1 MQEQQVVKVRG
12 TGFGSGY
19 LIAPRLVLTAAH
31 LVPEV
36 SGEAEVVLP
45 ETSARLRAVVR
56 WRRLDGDHVVDAAL
70 LEIPAGDWPVPPSL
84 RGAYGRRP
92 QRWGRCVTGGTELSV
107 VATGF
112 PRQQR
117 SRDERDPDV
126 VVRDREELKG
136 RIRPHGG
143 AGNFEILDDMGLLA
157 FDTAELD
164 AATAAGTTAWSGMS
178 GAAVFPEKEDLLL
191 GLVIEDRRP
200 GQGTRL
206 RYTRSE
212 DLLAC
217 EAFRAVVHEITA
229 VEPQCEPVELA
240 HLVEPAPPQRAVA
253 SPSMLLRADAEVV
266 SFHGRQDTLD
276 DLTRWCLTDRDGL
289 PAVCVLTAPGGQGK
303 TRLARR
309 LMAQMRGR
317 GWVAGQV
324 VREPGDLR
332 VLRTVQHPLLLVVDY
347 AETRPELVGRLEE
360 HARHIRHPVRL
371 LLLARSVGS
380 WQDTVRARVTGS
392 VHTIRLHALSPDA
405 DERERAFRTAARDLA
420 RRLAEVTGRADI
432 DWSRIAETVP
442 APRRR
447 GASGAE
453 TALTLQ
459 MEALLALLR
468 QVPVDRAGDDTPEDQ
483 LLRHEHR
490 YWQDTAHRIGMGPR
504 VDRVLAPAVA
514 AAALCPAQDEDEA
527 CRTVT
532 RLLPEPLRELAG
544 DLASWLCELYPPSD
558 DRYWGPLEPDRVA
571 EHHVS
576 AMVRQD
582 AGLLRRL
589 FARAPDHQ
597 RAHTLTVL
605 ARAAVAHANDG
616 HADRAH
622 AVVDLLRET
631 LRTVPADAPLTVGL
645 LRGHADTLPEQSHLL
660 RAYLLDVA
668 RELNR
673 LCDEA
678 PEDSARARLDRAWAR
693 HHLARRHLAVGNW
706 EEARRA
712 AEDAAALCERAAAD
726 GATGSRT
733 EWADA
738 LLVLSEACLKAGHLT
753 QAHRTGERALGL
765 YRALVEED
773 GPEQE
778 RREHGLVR
786 ALVNQSYVVWQLDP
800 DSVSFDQVGRS
811 DEHTEEAVRRARELA
826 DRHPDLD
833 PLLLHKTLV
842 ARGTSL
848 WRFRRGVEALTMS
861 EEAVDNARRLAA
873 ENPDAYTP
881 DLARALMGLAVDYN
895 AASRPRGE
903 TMALEQEAIALLEP
917 PARDLPRV
925 HGPNLA
931 QLLLNLSHDQRADDP
946 EAARASIEKAIAIR
960 RSVAGVGGADGP
972 GAGRPGGGGA
982 GAPGAGWPGEGG
994 AGAPGAGWPGGGGAD
1009 GPGVGWRGG
1018 GGAAEGRPE
1027 SAGAGGSGALGAA
1040 GPSGGGAP
1048 GAAWPGESGA
1058 LEAAGPGGPESAE
1071 SGGSGQPEGVPQT
1084 LPASGTGVPELARA
1098 VSALGYLEADSGNDL
1113 AAVEHF
1119 EEALRLYALAPL
1131 PLSASEL
1138 HARSGTASALALAYD
1153 ALDRPAE
1160 AQTVLTQAL
1169 DIRHRLFEYAPSLYT
1184 QGYAATL
1191 HDGSDLYRRHARY
1204 AAVRV
1209 LLRQAL
1215 PHYRRLAREDAGGRE
1230 GLAFCLHD
1238 LGTSYLAG
1246 WGMTAPRAVPLL
1258 REAYELRRELAAADA
1273 RHEVFLAD
1281 TCGQL
1286 ARALTMTSRFPEA
1299 VPVAEHEVRL
1309 REKLLTADPAGQEQ
1323 AHCFALFRLAESRA
1337 AAGHRSTAWRTA
1349 LTAEKA
1355 CRALTDRPGLP
1366 PLQRSVLLQG
1376 LARALHRCG
1385 RGQWHRAV
1393 RAVEPAR
1400 QAVDIRRDLWDRDPH
1415 SDDSGLRWSLRLL
1428 TTILDSVGRHDEARA
1443 AVLAQRSVP
1452 S

>member
-45 ETSARLRAVVR
+45 ETSARARAVVR
-56 WRRLDGDHVVDAAL
+56 WRRLDPDHVVDAAL
-70 LEIPAGDWPVPPSL
+70 LEIPAGRDWPVPPSL

-117 SRDERDPDV
+117 SRDERNPEV

-157 FDTAELD
+157 FDTAGLD

-191 GLVIEDRRP
+191 GLVIEDRQP

-217 EAFRAVVHEITA
+217 DAFRAVVHEVTS

-240 HLVEPAPPQRAVA
+240 HLLEPAPPQRAVA

-276 DLTRWCLTDRDGL
+276 DLTRWCLADPDGL

-309 LMAQMRGR
+309 LMAQLRGR

-392 VHTIRLHALSPDA
+392 VHTVRLHALSPDA
-405 DERERAFRTAARDLA
+405 GERERAFRTAARDLA

-447 GASGAE
+447 GATGAE

-468 QVPVDRAGDDTPEDQ
+468 QVPVDRPGDDTPEDQ

-544 DLASWLCELYPPSD
+544 DLAYWLCELYPPSD

-589 FARAPDHQ
+589 FGRAPDHQ

-616 HADRAH
+616 HADRAQ
-622 AVVDLLRET
+622 AVVDRLRET
-631 LRTVPADAPLTVGL
+631 LRTVPADVPLTVGL

-660 RAYLLDVA
+660 REYALDVA

-673 LCDEA
+673 LCDRA
-678 PEDSARARLDRAWAR
+678 PEDSPRARRDRAWAR

-712 AEDAAALCERAAAD
+712 AEDAVALCERAAAD
-726 GATGSRT
+726 GATGTRT

-738 LLVLSEACLKAGHLT
+738 LLVLSDACLKAGHLT

-842 ARGTSL
+842 ARGTNL
-848 WRFRRGVEALTMS
+848 WRFRRGTEALTMS

-873 ENPDAYTP
+873 ENPDAYTA

-903 TMALEQEAIALLEP
+903 AMALEHEAIALLEP
-917 PARDLPRV
+917 LARELPRV

-931 QLLLNLSHDQRADDP
+931 QLLLNVSHDQRADDP
-946 EAARASIEKAIAIR
+946 EGARASIEKAIGIR
-960 RSVAGVGGADGP
+960 RALV
-972 GAGRPGGGGA
+972 GAG
-982 GAPGAGWPGEGG
+982 
-994 AGAPGAGWPGGGGAD
+994 
-1009 GPGVGWRGG
+1009 
-1018 GGAAEGRPE
+1018 
-1027 SAGAGGSGALGAA
+1027 
-1040 GPSGGGAP
+1040 GGGAP
-1048 GAAWPGESGA
+1048 GAAG
-1058 LEAAGPGGPESAE
+1058 
-1071 SGGSGQPEGVPQT
+1071 SGGAGEAEGAPVG
-1084 LPASGTGVPELARA
+1084 STGVPELARA
-1098 VSALGYLEADSGNDL
+1098 VSALGYLEADAGNDL

-1131 PLSASEL
+1131 PLSASAL

-1153 ALDRPAE
+1153 ALDRPAQ
-1160 AQTVLTQAL
+1160 AQAVLTQAL

-1191 HDGSDLYRRHARY
+1191 HDGSDLYRRHARH

-1215 PHYRRLAREDAGGRE
+1215 PHYRRLAREDAGDDRDGAEARE

-1246 WGMTAPRAVPLL
+1246 WGLTAPRAVPLL
-1258 REAYELRRELAAADA
+1258 REAYELRRDLAARDA

-1286 ARALTMTSRFPEA
+1286 ARALTMTSRFREA

-1309 REKLLTADPAGQEQ
+1309 REKLLAADRAGQEK

-1337 AAGHRSTAWRTA
+1337 AAGYSSAAWRTA
-1349 LTAEKA
+1349 LAAERA

-1366 PLQRSVLLQG
+1366 PVQRAGLLHG
-1376 LARALHRCG
+1376 LARALHLCG
-1385 RGQWHRAV
+1385 RGRWDRAV

-1400 QAVDIRRDLWDRDPH
+1400 RAVDIRRDLWDRDPGR
-1415 SDDSGLRWSLRLL
+1415 DDSGLRWSLRLL

>member
-36 SGEAEVVLP
+36 AGEAEVVLP
-45 ETSARLRAVVR
+45 ETSARVAAVVR
-56 WRRLDGDHVVDAAL
+56 WRRLDADHVVDAAL
-70 LEIPAGDWPVPPSL
+70 LEIPAGRDWPVPPSL

-117 SRDERDPDV
+117 ARDERNPEV

-191 GLVIEDRRP
+191 GLVTEDRRP

-217 EAFRAVVHEITA
+217 DAFRAVVHEVTS
-229 VEPQCEPVELA
+229 VEPQCEAVELA
-240 HLVEPAPPQRAVA
+240 HLLEPAPPQRAVA

-276 DLTRWCLTDRDGL
+276 DLTRWCLTDPDGL

-309 LMAQMRGR
+309 LMAQLRGR

-371 LLLARSVGS
+371 LLLARSAGS

-405 DERERAFRTAARDLA
+405 GERERAFRTAARDLA

-447 GASGAE
+447 GATGAE

-468 QVPVDRAGDDTPEDQ
+468 QVPVDRSGDDTPEDQ

-490 YWQDTAHRIGMGPR
+490 YWQDTARGIGLGPR

-532 RLLPEPLRELAG
+532 RLLPEPLREVAG
-544 DLASWLCELYPPSD
+544 DLAFWLCELYPPSD

-571 EHHVS
+571 EHHAS
-576 AMVRQD
+576 ALIRQD

-589 FARAPDHQ
+589 FGGAPDHQ

-616 HADRAH
+616 HADRAQ
-622 AVVDLLRET
+622 AVVGRLRET
-631 LRTVPADAPLTVGL
+631 LRTVPAEAPLTVGL

-660 RAYLLDVA
+660 REYALDVA
-668 RELNR
+668 RELDR
-673 LCDEA
+673 LCDGA
-678 PEDSARARLDRAWAR
+678 PEDSPRARRDRAWAR
-693 HHLARRHLAVGNW
+693 HHLALRHLAVGNW

-712 AEDAAALCERAAAD
+712 AEDAVALCERAAAD
-726 GATGSRT
+726 GATGTRT

-842 ARGTSL
+842 ARGTNL
-848 WRFRRGVEALTMS
+848 WRFRRGTEALTMS

-873 ENPDAYTP
+873 ENPDAYTA

-903 TMALEQEAIALLEP
+903 AMALEREAIALLEP
-917 PARDLPRV
+917 LARDLPGV

-931 QLLLNLSHDQRADDP
+931 QLLLNVSHDQRADDP
-946 EAARASIEKAIAIR
+946 EGARASIEQAITIR
-960 RSVAGVGGADGP
+960 RSLADGTAEAVRVR
-972 GAGRPGGGGA
+972 GTGEAGGL
-982 GAPGAGWPGEGG
+982 
-994 AGAPGAGWPGGGGAD
+994 
-1009 GPGVGWRGG
+1009 
-1018 GGAAEGRPE
+1018 PE
-1027 SAGAGGSGALGAA
+1027 SAP
-1040 GPSGGGAP
+1040 PSGTGLPEP
-1048 GAAWPGESGA
+1048 GSTGTGT
-1058 LEAAGPGGPESAE
+1058 GT
-1071 SGGSGQPEGVPQT
+1071 PEGVP
-1084 LPASGTGVPELARA
+1084 AGGVGVPELARA
-1098 VSALGYLEADSGNDL
+1098 VSALGYLEADAGNDL
-1113 AAVEHF
+1113 EAVEHF

-1131 PLSASEL
+1131 PLSASAL

-1153 ALDRPAE
+1153 ALDRPAR
-1160 AQTVLTQAL
+1160 AQAVLTQAL

-1191 HDGSDLYRRHARY
+1191 HDGSDLYRRHARH

-1215 PHYRRLAREDAGGRE
+1215 PHYRRLAREDAGDDRDGAEGRE

-1246 WGMTAPRAVPLL
+1246 WGLTAPRAVPLL
-1258 REAYELRRELAAADA
+1258 REAYELRRDLAAEDA

-1286 ARALTMTSRFPEA
+1286 ARALTLTSRFREA
-1299 VPVAEHEVRL
+1299 VPVAGHEVRL
-1309 REKLLTADPAGQEQ
+1309 REKLLVTDRAGQEK
-1323 AHCFALFRLAESRA
+1323 AHCFALLRLAESRA
-1337 AAGHRSTAWRTA
+1337 AAGYANAAWRTA
-1349 LTAEKA
+1349 LAAERA
-1355 CRALTDRPGLP
+1355 CRALTDHPGLSP
-1366 PLQRSVLLQG
+1366 AQRAGLLHG
-1376 LARALHRCG
+1376 LARALHLCG
-1385 RGQWHRAV
+1385 RGHWHRAV

-1400 QAVDIRRDLWDRDPH
+1400 RAVDIRRDLWDRDPS

>member
-45 ETSARLRAVVR
+45 GTPARVRAVVR
-56 WRRLDGDHVVDAAL
+56 WRRLDPDHVVDAAL
-70 LEIPAGDWPVPPSL
+70 LEIPAGRDWPVPPSL

-117 SRDERDPDV
+117 SRDERNPEV

-157 FDTAELD
+157 FDTAGLD

-217 EAFRAVVHEITA
+217 DAFRAVVHEVTS

-240 HLVEPAPPQRAVA
+240 HLLEPAPPQRAVA

-276 DLTRWCLTDRDGL
+276 DLTRWCLTDPDGL

-309 LMAQMRGR
+309 LMAQLRGR

-405 DERERAFRTAARDLA
+405 GERERAFRTAARDLA

-447 GASGAE
+447 GATGAE

-468 QVPVDRAGDDTPEDQ
+468 QVPVDRSGDDTPEDQ

-532 RLLPEPLRELAG
+532 RLLPEPLREAAG
-544 DLASWLCELYPPSD
+544 DLAFWLCELYPPSD

-589 FARAPDHQ
+589 FGGAPDHQ

-616 HADRAH
+616 HADRAQS
-622 AVVDLLRET
+622 VVDRLRET
-631 LRTVPADAPLTVGL
+631 LRTVPADAPLTAGL

-660 RAYLLDVA
+660 REYALDVA

-678 PEDSARARLDRAWAR
+678 PEDSPRARRDRAWAR
-693 HHLARRHLAVGNW
+693 HHLALRHLAVGNW

-712 AEDAAALCERAAAD
+712 AEDAVALCERAAAD
-726 GATGSRT
+726 GATGTRT

-738 LLVLSEACLKAGHLT
+738 LLVLSDACLKAGHLT

-826 DRHPDLD
+826 GRHPDLD

-842 ARGTSL
+842 ARGTNL
-848 WRFRRGVEALTMS
+848 WRFRRGTEALTMS

-873 ENPDAYTP
+873 ENPDAYTA

-903 TMALEQEAIALLEP
+903 AMALEREAIALLEP
-917 PARDLPRV
+917 LARDLPRV

-931 QLLLNLSHDQRADDP
+931 TLLLNVSHDQRADDP
-946 EAARASIEKAIAIR
+946 EGARASIEEAIAIR
-960 RSVAGVGGADGP
+960 RALVGAGGAEGP
-972 GAGRPGGGGA
+972 GTAGSGAGEEVPGPSGPSRSGGPETAGSGGA
-982 GAPGAGWPGEGG
+982 GKAPGAPGPVRLSATGES
-994 AGAPGAGWPGGGGAD
+994 D
-1009 GPGVGWRGG
+1009 GLPEPTPPSGTGTPEPSGTG
-1018 GGAAEGRPE
+1018 TGTPE
-1027 SAGAGGSGALGAA
+1027 SAPAG
-1040 GPSGGGAP
+1040 
-1048 GAAWPGESGA
+1048 
-1058 LEAAGPGGPESAE
+1058 
-1071 SGGSGQPEGVPQT
+1071 
-1084 LPASGTGVPELARA
+1084 GTGVPELARA
-1098 VSALGYLEADSGNDL
+1098 VSALGYLEADAGNDL

-1131 PLSASEL
+1131 PLSASAL

-1153 ALDRPAE
+1153 ALDRPAQ
-1160 AQTVLTQAL
+1160 AQAALTQAL

-1191 HDGSDLYRRHARY
+1191 HDGSDLYRRHDRH

-1215 PHYRRLAREDAGGRE
+1215 PHYRRLAREDAGADRDGTEGRE

-1246 WGMTAPRAVPLL
+1246 WGLTAPRAVPLL
-1258 REAYELRRELAAADA
+1258 REAYELRRDLAAGDA

-1286 ARALTMTSRFPEA
+1286 ARALTMTSRFREA

-1309 REKLLTADPAGQEQ
+1309 REKLLAADRAGQEK
-1323 AHCFALFRLAESRA
+1323 AHCFALLRLAESRA
-1337 AAGHRSTAWRTA
+1337 AAGYASAAWRTA
-1349 LTAEKA
+1349 LAAERA

-1366 PLQRSVLLQG
+1366 PAQRAGLLHG
-1376 LARALHRCG
+1376 LARALHLCG
-1385 RGQWHRAV
+1385 RGQWHRAM

-1400 QAVDIRRDLWDRDPH
+1400 RAVDIRRDLRDRDPGR
-1415 SDDSGLRWSLRLL
+1415 DDSGLRWSLRLL